1 MPRNLLWDIGLK
13 SLQELETPEG
23 ILASAR
29 HEVYGCIFGR
39 DSLISVL
46 GFLAIYERTKNPYFL
61 MLTEKILR
69 TLGMLQGKETQIESG
84 EEPGKLIHEFRPD
97 NHAHLTGRAESPWYT
112 YPAGEMRNYDS
123 VDSTPL
129 FLMAAHT
136 YLRVGG
142 KAAFIESIM
151 PNIQAA
157 LGWLLHSADH
167 NGDGFVD
174 YLFPAERTFGG
185 LKVQSWMDSSESL
198 FYEHSLDPLERP
210 PYPIAPVEVQAYAWA
225 ALRGWADYFTR
236 HAKDENER
244 KLGQELFEKA
254 VALKKAFNLSYILR
268 TPVRGKF
275 ASLAYAL
282 DGEGKPLIS
291 ARSSMGHVLWAVYE
305 RESILERDYID
316 GLRKRLLAR
325 DLFIEKAGIRTLTS
339 HSIHYDPLSY
349 HNGSIWPHDTAMLAL
364 GLENFGYTED
374 ATRVRD
380 ALLNAYS
387 HFKTPIELFGYARG
401 FREYKAACRTQAWS
415 AAALLTVLQ
424 SEPLGEGSNV
434 GACVSDS

>member
-1 MPRNLLWDIGLK
+1 MPKKLLWDIGLK

-39 DSLISVL
+39 DSLISAL

-61 MLTEKILR
+61 TLTEKILR
-69 TLGMLQGKETQIESG
+69 TLGTLQGTAVLIESG
-84 EEPGKLIHEFRPD
+84 EEPGKIIHEFRPD
-97 NHAHLTGRAESPWYT
+97 NHAHLTGRADSPWYT

-129 FLMAAHT
+129 YLMAAHT

-142 KAAFIESIM
+142 SPAFIESIL
-151 PNIQAA
+151 PNVRAA
-157 LGWLLHSADH
+157 LGWLTESGDH

-174 YLFPAERTFGG
+174 YQFPAERRFGG

-198 FYEHSLDPLERP
+198 FYEHSVDPMERP

-225 ALRGWADYFTR
+225 ALRGWADFFAAEGKR
-236 HAKDENER
+236 EDDR
-244 KLGQELFEKA
+244 RFGQELA
-254 VALKKAFNLSYILR
+254 QRAASLKSRFNDAYILR

-282 DGEGKPLIS
+282 DGDGKQLVS
-291 ARSSMGHVLWAVYE
+291 ARSSMGHVLWAVYQG
-305 RESILERDYID
+305 ESILDARHVD

-325 DLFIEKAGIRTLTS
+325 DLFVQKAGIRTLSS
-339 HSIHYDPLSY
+339 HSVHYDPLSY

-364 GLENFGYTED
+364 GLENFGYAED
-374 ATRVRD
+374 AQRVRE
-380 ALLNAYS
+380 ALLNAYA

-401 FREYKAACRTQAWS
+401 FREYKAACKTQAWS
-415 AAALLTVLQ
+415 AAALLSILQ
-424 SEPLGEGSNV
+424 PEFLAAGSEVGS
-434 GACVSDS
+434 